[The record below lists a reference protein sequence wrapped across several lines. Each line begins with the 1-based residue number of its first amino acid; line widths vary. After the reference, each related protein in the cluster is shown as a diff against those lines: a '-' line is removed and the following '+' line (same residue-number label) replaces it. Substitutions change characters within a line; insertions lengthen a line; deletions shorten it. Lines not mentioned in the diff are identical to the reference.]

1 MPNTQLQSKTVQ
13 PKTQRI
19 EARLNS
25 EVKDTLLQAAH
36 LRGLSLTDFIVQA
49 ALNQALETIQQ
60 HATLKLSAD
69 EQAQFLAAL
78 NHPPA
83 PNTAL
88 KAAAERSRARF
99 GDSSE

>member
-1 MPNTQLQSKTVQ
+1 MPTTQTQ

-25 EVKDTLLQAAH
+25 EVKDTLLQAAY

-49 ALNQALETIQQ
+49 ALDQALETIQQ
-60 HATLKLSAD
+60 HATLRLSAE

-78 NHPPA
+78 NHPPT
-83 PNTAL
+83 PNAAL
-88 KAAAERSRARF
+88 LAAAERSRARF
-99 GDSSE
+99 SDSFE